1 MTVIAGAG
9 DHAAARAA
17 VRRNWVTATL
27 VLASMIYSIDWTIA
41 AVALPHMQGAFS
53 ATQDQISWV
62 LTSYI
67 VASAVMLPATGW
79 LAARLGRKRL
89 FLVSVGGFTAF
100 SLFCGT
106 ANSLVAEVLL
116 RIGQG
121 ACGAFL
127 IPLSQAIMLDAYPP
141 DEHGKAMAFWGMGVV
156 LGPVIG
162 PTLGGYLTDA
172 LSWRWVFFINI
183 PVGLLALAGGLTFL
197 PKTPPAP
204 HPRPLD
210 RFGFVALALGVGAMQ
225 MMLDRGERLD
235 WFDSREIVIEAI
247 VMVAGLY
254 FFVVHSLTS
263 TNPIVDLRLMRDR
276 NYALGMLLVFLYGML
291 TLAPMVLMPPFLQD
305 LQDYPIATIGL
316 LLSPR
321 GVGLFA
327 AMIVLARVGR
337 AIDFR
342 LQIALG
348 FLLLAGS
355 SWWMSSWN
363 LEVGAAAV
371 FWTGL
376 MQGFGAGSIIG
387 PLGVLTFA
395 TLPPAHRT
403 EAASIWN
410 LIRSIGS
417 SIGIAAALAILVRTA
432 GISRGVLVEHVS
444 PYNEIM
450 RHSALPGGGSVAD
463 PSSLAALDALITR
476 QALMIGYVDVFYLC
490 TLTSLLAMPLI
501 LLLGKPGTPR

>member
-1 MTVIAGAG
+1 MSALAGAQAG
-9 DHAAARAA
+9 AAGAV
-17 VRRNWVTATL
+17 VRRRWVTATL

-41 AVALPHMQGAFS
+41 AVALPHMQGTFS
-53 ATQDQISWV
+53 ATQDQVSWV

-79 LAARLGRKRL
+79 LAARLGRKHL
-89 FLVSVGGFTAF
+89 FLVAVGGFTVF

-106 ANSLVAEVLL
+106 AGSLPAEVLL
-116 RIGQG
+116 RVAQG

-141 DEHGKAMAFWGMGVV
+141 EEHGRAMAYWGMGVV
-156 LGPVIG
+156 LGPVLG

-183 PVGLLALAGGLTFL
+183 PVGSLAMLGGLTFL
-197 PKTPPAP
+197 PRTPPAQ

-210 RFGFVALALGVGAMQ
+210 GFGFTALALGVGAMQ

-235 WFDSREIVIEAI
+235 WFESREIVIEAI
-247 VMVAGLY
+247 LMVAGLY
-254 FFVVHSLTS
+254 YFVVHSLTS
-263 TNPIVDLRLMRDR
+263 ANPIVDLRLLRDR
-276 NYALGMLLVFLYGML
+276 NYAVGMLLVFLYGLL

-327 AMIVLARVGR
+327 AMVVLARIGR
-337 AIDFR
+337 SIDLR
-342 LQIALG
+342 LQIAAG
-348 FLLLAGS
+348 FLLLAAS

-376 MQGFGAGSIIG
+376 MQGLGAGSIIG
-387 PLGVLTFA
+387 PLGVMTFT
-395 TLPPAHRT
+395 TLPPEHRT

-410 LIRSIGS
+410 LVRSIGS

-432 GISRGVLVEHVS
+432 GISRGVLVQYVS

-450 RHSALPGGGSVAD
+450 RHSALPGGGSIAD
-463 PSSLAALDALITR
+463 PSSLAPLEAEIAR

-501 LLLGKPGTPR
+501 LLLGKPARPR